1 MGTQKPEHTPF
12 SMPKTVEEF
21 KVLKEIGN
29 GSFGRVYLGMHLA
42 NDAYVAIKEA
52 IPADSKK
59 KFLNSDLLKNEA
71 NLLKQMKHPNVL
83 MCYKV
88 RKIFLFFLTSKR
100 SSKNTE
106 GHS

>member
-1 MGTQKPEHTPF
+1 MGTDKTDKIP
-12 SMPKTVEEF
+12 SYMPKTVGEF
-21 KVLKEIGN
+21 KVIKEIGK

-52 IPADSKK
+52 IPGDSHK

-83 MCYKV
+83 LCYKV
-88 RKIFLFFLTSKR
+88 R
-100 SSKNTE
+100 
-106 GHS
+106 G